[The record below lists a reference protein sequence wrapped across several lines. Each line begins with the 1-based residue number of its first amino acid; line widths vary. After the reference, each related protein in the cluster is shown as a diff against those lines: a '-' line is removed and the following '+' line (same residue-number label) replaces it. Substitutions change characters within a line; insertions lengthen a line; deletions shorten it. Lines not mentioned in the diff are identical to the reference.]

1 MTLIGQRCSPE
12 RFTSRNIKTRPLW
25 GAILQLPNYPL
36 RSVRFLF
43 VSLMTCVGEE
53 CKREVTLNYTGGSL
67 TSTRGTLEAVFKQD
81 FLPSACQGDPKEI
94 SRKQYQMI
102 RVIGDAATTVPA
114 SIFNVTSYPKT
125 PSSFASGGRPIMLF
139 ADGAWWTARQ
149 SGNIQD
155 LVTFLCANL
164 ESLENVLFLQSP
176 SGAKYGPYTPQ

>member
-1 MTLIGQRCSPE
+1 
-12 RFTSRNIKTRPLW
+12 
-25 GAILQLPNYPL
+25 
-36 RSVRFLF
+36 
-43 VSLMTCVGEE
+43 MTCVGEE

-94 SRKQYQMI
+94 SRKQYQMV
-102 RVIGDAATTVPA
+102 RVIGDAPTTVPA

-155 LVTFLCANL
+155 LVAFLCSNL